1 MRPSNIYIYPALQ
14 RHISRRS
21 ASKDNDHNNQGAI
34 QNISCR
40 HLWEQ
45 YYKCI
50 ENHTM
55 IPSSCRKLHDDILH
69 THKCPIWS
77 P

>member
-21 ASKDNDHNNQGAI
+21 ASKDNDHNNQEGTL
-34 QNISCR
+34 NISCH
-40 HLWEQ
+40 HLWEK

-50 ENHTM
+50 ENHTT
-55 IPSSCRKLHDDILH
+55 IPSSCMKLHDIILH
-69 THKCPIWS
+69 TYKCPIWT